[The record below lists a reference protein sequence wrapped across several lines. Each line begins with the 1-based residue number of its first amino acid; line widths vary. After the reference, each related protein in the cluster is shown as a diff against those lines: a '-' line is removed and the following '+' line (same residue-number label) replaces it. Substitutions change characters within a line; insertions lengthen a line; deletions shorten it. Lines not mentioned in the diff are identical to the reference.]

1 MKKIMVIMT
10 LLLVMPISAN
20 ATVIY
25 QENFEDGS
33 ADGITILRGI
43 WSIST
48 GINSNF
54 GFHGIAYP
62 QNNDDQCMFSLNGIP
77 SDNIAVDVDF
87 SISNS
92 GVGDFEVWLNAEF
105 DNDSQYIR
113 TGYQLMVNPKESDNP
128 MADIGRLDN
137 FISPTILAE
146 TANVISAG
154 EIHHLRVERFG
165 STINMIL
172 DDQPFLTTEDSTFTG
187 GIIGFRLFRGG
198 IVDNIV
204 VTPEPATLLLLGL
217 GGLLLRKRSKA

>member
-1 MKKIMVIMT
+1 MKKLLFMFGLLLT
-10 LLLVMPISAN
+10 LLSSSHA
-20 ATVIY
+20 VILY

-33 ADGITILRGI
+33 ADGITIHRGI
-43 WSIST
+43 WSVST

-62 QNNDDQCMFSLNGIP
+62 QNNDDQCMFSLNSTP

-113 TGYQLMVNPKESDNP
+113 TGYALMVNPKESDNP
-128 MADIGRLDN
+128 IASIRRMDN
-137 FISPTILAE
+137 STTGITLVE
-146 TANVISAG
+146 TANVISAN
-154 EIHHLRVERFG
+154 EIHHLRIERLG
-165 STINMIL
+165 STINMVL

-187 GIIGFRLFRGG
+187 GIIGFRMFRGG

-217 GGLLLRKRSKA
+217 GGLVLRRGRK